1 MFTTIPTTAKIA
13 ASLERTARIAAPF
26 IAFLVTAIILL
37 AELSYELGRLTG
49 EAIYARNEQLAA
61 FWRHL
66 WVPAAVVKT
75 LPKHQ
80 SKTAP
85 VMHPLAL
92 LASELQSCTS
102 SEVRR
107 ITGSRRRCSKAELV
121 AAYLA
126 A

>member
-1 MFTTIPTTAKIA
+1 MTMTVPTTAQIA
-13 ASLERTARIAAPF
+13 QGLERGARIAAPV
-26 IAFLVTAIILL
+26 IAFAITCIVLL
-37 AELSYELGRLTG
+37 AELAYALGRLTG

-66 WVPAAVVKT
+66 WVPVAMQ
-75 LPKHQ
+75 PKRQ

-85 VMHPLAL
+85 VMHPLAV
-92 LASELQSCTS
+92 LANELESCTS

-107 ITGSRRRCSKAELV
+107 ITGTRRRCSKAELV
-121 AAYLA
+121 AAYVA

>member
-1 MFTTIPTTAKIA
+1 MTMTVPTTAQIA
-13 ASLERTARIAAPF
+13 HGLERGARIAAPA
-26 IAFLVTAIILL
+26 IAFAITCIVLL
-37 AELSYELGRLTG
+37 AELAYALGRLTG

-75 LPKHQ
+75 LPKRQ

-92 LASELQSCTS
+92 LAGELQSCTS

-121 AAYLA
+121 AAYVA

>member
-1 MFTTIPTTAKIA
+1 MTMTVPTTAQIA
-13 ASLERTARIAAPF
+13 HGLERGARIAAPA
-26 IAFLVTAIILL
+26 IAFAITCIALL
-37 AELSYELGRLTG
+37 AELAYALGRLTG

-75 LPKHQ
+75 LPKRQ
-80 SKTAP
+80 SKAAP

-121 AAYLA
+121 AAYVA

>member
-1 MFTTIPTTAKIA
+1 MTMTVPTTAQIA
-13 ASLERTARIAAPF
+13 HGLERGARIAATA
-26 IAFLVTAIILL
+26 IAFAITCIVLL
-37 AELSYELGRLTG
+37 AELAYALGRLTG
-49 EAIYARNEQLAA
+49 EAIYARNEQLAV

-75 LPKHQ
+75 LPKRQ
-80 SKTAP
+80 FKTAP

-92 LASELQSCTS
+92 LASELQSCSS

-121 AAYLA
+121 AAYVA

>member
-1 MFTTIPTTAKIA
+1 MTMTVPTTAQIA
-13 ASLERTARIAAPF
+13 HGLERGARIAAPA
-26 IAFLVTAIILL
+26 IAFAITCIVLL
-37 AELSYELGRLTG
+37 AELAYALGHLTG
-49 EAIYARNEQLAA
+49 KAIYARNEQLAA

-75 LPKHQ
+75 LPKRQ

-121 AAYLA
+121 AAYVA

>member
-1 MFTTIPTTAKIA
+1 MTMTVPTTAQIA
-13 ASLERTARIAAPF
+13 HGLERGARIAAPA
-26 IAFLVTAIILL
+26 IAFAITCIVLL
-37 AELSYELGRLTG
+37 AELAYALGRLTG

-66 WVPAAVVKT
+66 WMPAAVVKT
-75 LPKHQ
+75 LPKCQ

-92 LASELQSCTS
+92 LADELQSCTS

-121 AAYLA
+121 AAYVA

>member
-1 MFTTIPTTAKIA
+1 MTMTVPTTAQIA
-13 ASLERTARIAAPF
+13 HGLERGARIAAPA
-26 IAFLVTAIILL
+26 IAFAITCIVLL
-37 AELSYELGRLTG
+37 AELAYALGRLTG

-75 LPKHQ
+75 LPKRQ

-121 AAYLA
+121 AAYVA

>member
-1 MFTTIPTTAKIA
+1 MTMTVPTTAQIA
-13 ASLERTARIAAPF
+13 HGLERGARIAAPA
-26 IAFLVTAIILL
+26 IAFAITCIVLL
-37 AELSYELGRLTG
+37 AELAYALGRLTG

-75 LPKHQ
+75 LPKRQ
-80 SKTAP
+80 CKTAP

-121 AAYLA
+121 AAYVA

>member
-1 MFTTIPTTAKIA
+1 MTMTVPTTAQIA
-13 ASLERTARIAAPF
+13 HGLERGVRIAAPA
-26 IAFLVTAIILL
+26 IAFAITCIVLL
-37 AELSYELGRLTG
+37 AELAYALGRLTG

-66 WVPAAVVKT
+66 WVPATAATT
-75 LPKHQ
+75 LPKRQ

-121 AAYLA
+121 AAYVA

>member
-1 MFTTIPTTAKIA
+1 MTMTVPTTAQIA
-13 ASLERTARIAAPF
+13 HGLERGARIAAPV
-26 IAFLVTAIILL
+26 IAFAITCIVLL
-37 AELSYELGRLTG
+37 AELAYALGRLTG

-75 LPKHQ
+75 LPKRQ
-80 SKTAP
+80 SKAAP

-121 AAYLA
+121 AAYVA

>member
-1 MFTTIPTTAKIA
+1 MTMTVPTTVQIA
-13 ASLERTARIAAPF
+13 HGLERGARIAAPA
-26 IAFLVTAIILL
+26 IAFAITCIVLL
-37 AELSYELGRLTG
+37 AELAYALGRLTG

-75 LPKHQ
+75 LPKRQ

-121 AAYLA
+121 AAYVA

>member
-1 MFTTIPTTAKIA
+1 MTMTVPTTAQIA
-13 ASLERTARIAAPF
+13 HGLERGARIAAPA
-26 IAFLVTAIILL
+26 IAFAITCIVLL
-37 AELSYELGRLTG
+37 AELAYALGRLTG

-75 LPKHQ
+75 LPKRQ
-80 SKTAP
+80 SKAAP

-121 AAYLA
+121 AAYVA

>member
-1 MFTTIPTTAKIA
+1 MTMTVPTTAQIA
-13 ASLERTARIAAPF
+13 HGLERGARIAAPA
-26 IAFLVTAIILL
+26 IAFAITCIVLL
-37 AELSYELGRLTG
+37 AELTYALGRLTG
-49 EAIYARNEQLAA
+49 KAIYARNEQLAA

-75 LPKHQ
+75 LPKRQ

-92 LASELQSCTS
+92 LASELQSCSS

-121 AAYLA
+121 AAYVA